1 MTRGPAMTALRDGTH
16 ALHEQTDH
24 AVRDGDWFSSPAAY
38 VELLKR
44 NLGFHRIVESVVDP
58 YIPDLCASGWQW
70 RPRSPLLEGDL
81 RNLLGADPGYDAAD
95 DWSTGSLV
103 ADGRAGAVGVLY
115 VVEGSALGGRVLARW
130 IQSRLGYDG
139 VFGASSFLPY
149 GPDPGDRWRAFG
161 VLAERTARAWPDQL
175 AAMVAAARA
184 TFEVHAA
191 IIGSAELARPV
202 PAGR

>member
-1 MTRGPAMTALRDGTH
+1 MTALREGTH
-16 ALHEQTDH
+16 ALHEQVDH
-24 AVRDGDWFSSPAAY
+24 AVRDGDWFSSPATY

-44 NLGFHRIVESVVDP
+44 NLGFHRIVESVIDP
-58 YIPDLCASGWQW
+58 YIPDLCVNGLQW
-70 RPRSPLLEGDL
+70 RPRSPLLEADL
-81 RNLLGADPGYDAAD
+81 RTLLGADLSCDAAEE
-95 DWSTGSLV
+95 WSTGALV
-103 ADGRAGAVGVLY
+103 ADGRAGALGVLY

-149 GPDPGDRWRAFG
+149 GPDPRDRWRAFG

-184 TFEVHAA
+184 TFELNAT
-191 IIGSAELARPV
+191 IIGASDVARPL
-202 PAGR
+202 PSGC